1 MNEERNE
8 LALVVQKAVK
18 SLPWCGDLALQKVV
32 YLLQS
37 VYNVDLGYEF
47 GYHHMGPY
55 SFDLSDDLSLGVEN
69 GDWTRESKPIAEGI
83 YWVNQYHV
91 KGAIEIAGAHAKK
104 VESALAKM
112 LEQFQLQSDRI
123 DGRRF
128 ELVAT
133 IHYLRDVQEVPE
145 NELCQVL
152 RALKPKYTVAEFEE
166 GKKQLALLEKSAK
179 ELTKA

>member
-1 MNEERNE
+1 MKE
-8 LALVVQKAVK
+8 LKLIIDRAVK
-18 SLPWCGDLALQKVV
+18 GLPWCGDLALQKVV
-32 YLLQS
+32 YLLES
-37 VYNVDLGYEF
+37 VYGLNLGYEF

-55 SFDLSDDLSLGVEN
+55 SFGLANDLSLGVER
-69 GDWTRESKPIAEGI
+69 GDWTRQSKPIANGR

-91 KGAIEIAGAHAKK
+91 QGELPPQTLETKK
-104 VESALAKM
+104 VEDALSRM
-112 LEQFQLQSDRI
+112 LAEFNSQSDQT

-133 IHYLRDVQEVPE
+133 IHYLRDVQKVPK

-152 RALKPKYTVAEFEE
+152 RAFKPKYTVAEFEE